1 MQLLQ
6 SIILIALLTVVIV
19 CYGVTACY
27 TYIGIGQT
35 DDAAAFYNF
44 GYPLGTGLMALATAI
59 TLALIMPE
67 NDTTLALSVVIGV
80 TAIALSIGTIA
91 TGSITH

>member
-1 MQLLQ
+1 MQLVQ
-6 SIILIALLTVVIV
+6 IIILVILLVGAIV

-35 DDAAAFYNF
+35 DDAAAFYTF
-44 GYPLGTGLMALATAI
+44 GYLLGAGLFALATAI
-59 TLALIMPE
+59 TIAFTMPE
-67 NDTTLALSVVIGV
+67 TDTTLALSVVIGI
-80 TAIALSIGTIA
+80 TAAALSIGGMA